1 MIKYVW
7 AALCFY
13 KLDEIYF
20 QNENDGFNGN
30 YPWLKGLSVLHATNV
45 NKTWR
50 FNTSYTCYGLREI
63 GNVQHK

>member
-1 MIKYVW
+1 MIEYVW

-30 YPWLKGLSVLHATNV
+30 YPWFKGLSVLHATNV
-45 NKTWR
+45 NKNSILVTR
-50 FNTSYTCYGLREI
+50 
-63 GNVQHK
+63 VMD